1 MVKNKG
7 SNTDTLESDLTRV
20 KRKSFTK
27 LRSALDIPHLL
38 SVQVKSYER
47 FLQAN
52 VPPHKRKLVGIERVL
67 REIFPVEDVHKRFIL
82 EYLSYTL
89 EQQKYSEEECKKKN
103 LTYSVPLK
111 AKMRLVIQDVA
122 EDGTTKV
129 KEARESWVY
138 LGDIPAITE
147 NGTFIIR
154 GSERVVVSQLHR
166 SPGVFFDEKTLPT
179 KKVIQSAR
187 IIPMKGSWLE
197 VKFDSRNV
205 IWLYI
210 DARRKLPVTTF
221 MRIIG
226 GLSTT
231 EIISKFHTIENLIPQ
246 KVSQIKDSIFVCDDI
261 FSPQTG
267 EILLYL
273 GDKLTRDGI
282 KKLVDSGVEKLSVI
296 RLPKGSDIPPIL
308 STLRADPS
316 RSKEE
321 ALLEFHHLVR
331 PGDSPTIETA
341 QERFNQIFQNPSRY
355 SLGEVGRYKMN
366 HHLKLDIPPDTY
378 YITIEDLLAVT
389 RKLIDLKNGKGTTDD
404 IDHLSFRRVR
414 TVGELVENQ
423 FRVGIMRMAR
433 NIVERMRS
441 YDSHRREEKKRGKET
456 DTSEIGPQSFIT
468 TRTITGV
475 LNTFFGS
482 SQLSQF
488 MDQCNPLAE
497 LTHKRRLSALGPGGL
512 TRERAGFEVRDVHPT
527 HYGRMCP
534 IETPEG
540 QNIGLITSL
549 SLYARV
555 NDFGFLETPY
565 RKVKDGKVQDEI
577 EYLTADKE
585 EKHYIAQAS
594 TLVDE
599 NGEIIN
605 NYVVCRKE
613 QEFLLVPKSE
623 VNYIDISPY
632 QVIGASAALIPFL
645 EHDDANRALM
655 GCNMQRQAVP
665 LLFTE
670 PAVVGTGLEK
680 RIARDSGAILT
691 AKRSGEVIYVD
702 AGRIEIKPDPK
713 SKLDLKA
720 LIENDEYQLAKFEKS
735 NQNTTLNQRP
745 LVRIGQHVKKGQI
758 LTDGP
763 ATSHG
768 ELALGKNLLV
778 AFMPW
783 HGYNFEDAIII
794 SEKLVIN
801 DVLTSVHIEEFTL
814 NVRET
819 KLGPEELTRELPNV
833 SEEGLKNLDE
843 QGIVRIGTY
852 VESGDILVGKVTP
865 RGKTDLTPEERL
877 LRAIFGEKAGDVKN
891 TSLSVPPGIEGVVI
905 GATVFSKQRTI
916 TTQRKKLQDAI
927 KLKKIEHARKVK
939 QIKRLFEKKL
949 HELLVGKKAAEIISI
964 TTGEKV
970 IEPGSKISEK
980 ALSRIN
986 IFDVSPK
993 SVWTDD
999 EETNKLIKKL
1009 QRQVDEYIAY
1019 RETKLAGEIEK
1030 VIRGDELPP
1039 GVIASVNVFVA
1050 MKRKISVG
1058 DKIAGRHGNKGCI
1071 SKIVPVE
1078 DMPYLEDGTPVDII
1092 LNPLGV
1098 PSRMNIGQILETHLG
1113 WAASELGLFIE
1124 TPVFNGATIA
1134 EIKQLLRKAKL
1145 PESGKTILY
1154 SGKTGEPFDKPVVVG
1169 TMYVMKL
1176 AHMAEDKIH
1185 ARSTGPYALVTQQ
1198 PLGGKAQKGG
1208 QRFGEMEVWALEAYG
1223 AAYALQEIL
1232 TYKSDDIV
1240 GRTRVY
1246 EAIVK
1251 GENIPEPGMPA
1262 SFNVLLKELR
1272 SLCLDVKLIKTDE
1285 E

>member
-1 MVKNKG
+1 MNKDKR
-7 SNTDTLESDLTRV
+7 SNTDPLDSDLIRV
-20 KRKSFTK
+20 KRKSFAK
-27 LRSALDIPHLL
+27 LRPALEIPHLL
-38 SVQVKSYER
+38 GIQVNSYEQ
-47 FLQAN
+47 FLQAD
-52 VPPHKRKLVGIERVL
+52 VPPNKRKPVGIERVL

-89 EQQKYSEEECKKKN
+89 EPPRYSPKECKKKN

-111 AKMRLVIQDVA
+111 AKMRLIIQDVA

-129 KEARESWVY
+129 KEAKESWVY
-138 LGDIPAITE
+138 LGDIPALTDK
-147 NGTFIIR
+147 GTFIIR

-166 SPGVFFDEKTLPT
+166 SPGVFFDETTLPT

-187 IIPMKGSWLE
+187 IIPIRGAWLE
-197 VKFDSRNV
+197 VKFDSRNA

-226 GLSTT
+226 GLSTA
-231 EIISKFHTIENLIPQ
+231 EIISEFHTVEPLTPQ
-246 KVSQIKDSIFVCDDI
+246 QISQTDEAVFVCDDI

-267 EILLYL
+267 EIILYL
-273 GDKLTRDGI
+273 GDKLTKDDV
-282 KKLVDSGVEKLSVI
+282 KKLLDSGVKKLPVI
-296 RLPKGSDIPPIL
+296 RLPSESETPPIL
-308 STLRADPS
+308 STLRVDPA

-331 PGDSPTIETA
+331 PGDSPTVEIA
-341 QERFNQIFQNPSRY
+341 QERFNQIFRNPNRY
-355 SLGEVGRYKMN
+355 NLGEVGRYKMN
-366 HHLKLDIPPDTY
+366 HHLQLNVPPDTY
-378 YITIEDLLAVT
+378 YITIEDLLAIT
-389 RKLIDLKNGKGTTDD
+389 HKLINLKNGKGTLDD
-404 IDHLSFRRVR
+404 IDHLGFRRVR

-423 FRVGIMRMAR
+423 FRVGVMRMAR
-433 NIVERMRS
+433 NIMEKMRS
-441 YDSHRREEKKRGKET
+441 YESERKEEKKRKRGI
-456 DTSEIGPQSFIT
+456 DTSEIGPQNFIT

-475 LNTFFGS
+475 LSSFFGS

-512 TRERAGFEVRDVHPT
+512 TRERAGFEVRDVHPS

-555 NDFGFLETPY
+555 NEFGFLETPY
-565 RKVKDGKVQDEI
+565 RKVKDGRVQDEI
-577 EYLTADKE
+577 EYLTADEE
-585 EKHYIAQAS
+585 EKYYIAQAS

-599 NGEIIN
+599 DGRIID

-613 QEFLLVPKSE
+613 QEFVLAPRNKVDYMD
-623 VNYIDISPY
+623 VSPY
-632 QVIGASAALIPFL
+632 QMFGASAALIPFL

-655 GCNMQRQAVP
+655 GSNMQRQAVP
-665 LLFTE
+665 LLLTE
-670 PAVVGTGLEK
+670 PPIVGTGLEK
-680 RIARDSGAILT
+680 RVARDSGAILI
-691 AKRSGEVIYVD
+691 AKRSGKVVYVD
-702 AGRIEIKPDPK
+702 SSRIEIKPDPK
-713 SKLDLKA
+713 NELDLKA
-720 LIENDEYQLAKFEKS
+720 LIENDEYHLAKFEKS
-735 NQNTTLNQRP
+735 NQNTALNQRP
-745 LVRIGQHVKKGQI
+745 LVRVGQHVKKGQI

-768 ELALGKNLLV
+768 ELSLGKNLLV

-801 DVLTSVHIEEFTL
+801 DTLTSIHIEEFTI

-833 SEEGLKNLDE
+833 SEEGVKNLDE
-843 QGIVRIGTY
+843 QGVVRVGTY

-865 RGKTDLTPEERL
+865 RGKTELTPEEKL

-891 TSLSVPPGIEGVVI
+891 TSLTVPPGIEGVVI
-905 GATVFSKQRTI
+905 GATVFSKQKSTAAE
-916 TTQRKKLQDAI
+916 RKKLQDAI
-927 KLKKIEHARKVK
+927 RIKKIEHVKRIK
-939 QIKRLFEKKL
+939 QIKRLFEGKVRK
-949 HELLVGKKAAEIISI
+949 LLVGKRAAEIISI
-964 TTGEKV
+964 TTGEKL
-970 IEPGSKISEK
+970 IEPGTRISEEE
-980 ALSRIN
+980 LSHIN
-986 IFDVSPK
+986 ILDVSPR

-1019 RETKLAGEIEK
+1019 RETKLANEIEK

-1039 GVIASVNVFVA
+1039 GVIASVSVFVA

-1058 DKIAGRHGNKGCI
+1058 DKLAGRHGNKGCI

-1113 WAASELGLFIE
+1113 WAASELGLFVE
-1124 TPVFNGATIA
+1124 TPAFNGATVD
-1134 EIKQLLRKAKL
+1134 EIKELLRKAKL
-1145 PESGKTILY
+1145 PESGKTTLY
-1154 SGKTGEPFDKPVVVG
+1154 SGKTGEPFDKPAVVG
-1169 TMYVMKL
+1169 TMYMMKL

-1223 AAYALQEIL
+1223 AAYALQEML

-1240 GRTRVY
+1240 GRTKVY

-1251 GENIPEPGMPA
+1251 GENIPEPGIPA
-1262 SFNVLLKELR
+1262 SFNVLLNELR
-1272 SLCLDVKLIKTDE
+1272 ALCLDVRLIKTE
-1285 E
+1285 EE